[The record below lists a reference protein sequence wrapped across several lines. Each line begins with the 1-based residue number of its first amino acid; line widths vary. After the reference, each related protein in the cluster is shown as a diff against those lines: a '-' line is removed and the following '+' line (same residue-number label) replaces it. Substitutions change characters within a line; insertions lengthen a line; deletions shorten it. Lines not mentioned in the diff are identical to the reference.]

1 MISALIENVVIS
13 WLGYYVLCLLGAIA
27 GILKL
32 AVKMN
37 VLSTQM
43 ARIHFFNKPGQ
54 CAEIWFFTMER

>member
-1 MISALIENVVIS
+1 M
-13 WLGYYVLCLLGAIA
+13 LLGAIA

-43 ARIHFFNKPGQ
+43 ARIHFFNKPAQ
-54 CAEIWFFTMER
+54 CANFSLWKDKFLYFFFAIVK